1 MIEINNNMAAALE
14 RLCDADNLD
23 NKIRL
28 LDDVTDIVVEG
39 YSEPCF
45 DKDKYA
51 EAIDLLSAVRDL
63 RKSLTEIR
71 SAL

>member
-1 MIEINNNMAAALE
+1 MNDKMSAALKNICE
-14 RLCDADNLD
+14 ADYLD

-28 LDDVTDIVVEG
+28 LDDVTDIIVEG
-39 YSEPCF
+39 YSEPCD

-51 EAIDLLSAVRDL
+51 EAIDLLNAVRDL

>member
-14 RLCDADNLD
+14 RLCNADNLD

-39 YSEPCF
+39 YTEPETEES
-45 DKDKYA
+45 KYA
-51 EAIDLLSAVRDL
+51 EAVDLIAAVRDL

>member
-1 MIEINNNMAAALE
+1 MNDKMSAALE
-14 RLCDADNLD
+14 NLCEADNLD

-28 LDDVTDIVVEG
+28 LDDVTDIVVED

-51 EAIDLLSAVRDL
+51 EAIDLLNAVRDL

>member
-1 MIEINNNMAAALE
+1 MEMNDKMSAALE
-14 RLCDADNLD
+14 NLCEADNLD

-39 YSEPCF
+39 YSEPCL

-51 EAIDLLSAVRDL
+51 EAIDLLNAVRDL